1 MSNVITDIYPSGVAL
16 SAVYFSNYCHQL
28 KQKSLTP
35 VPTYITT
42 VITIFHYHLYFKFSF
57 SFSAL
62 KAFGRDQRS
71 ATWWETHA
79 EGMRKTCGSHAEDA
93 RGEEGKREGEAPS

>member
-35 VPTYITT
+35 VPTYITDAT
-42 VITIFHYHLYFKFSF
+42 KDFNRLLRCLFSDCKTIMSSKT
-57 SFSAL
+57 
-62 KAFGRDQRS
+62 FGHFVCWHS
-71 ATWWETHA
+71 PKGLTKMMLSCLICICSNHSEI
-79 EGMRKTCGSHAEDA
+79 EK
-93 RGEEGKREGEAPS
+93 